1 MNAANGEVV
10 RAGDRGGDSRLFRE
24 EKAPRANSGDV
35 DAAGSGDLF
44 EAQASRAPSA
54 PSLSAGGVLGSD
66 GAADAQ
72 AESES
77 GWDDGSVLV
86 GEGSSSVDAGD
97 GSAVGSSSSVRAG
110 DATGSS
116 ATGDATGVGASQCS
130 LSS

>member
-24 EKAPRANSGDV
+24 EKAPSASSGDA
-35 DAAGSGDLF
+35 DAAGSGDLLD
-44 EAQASRAPSA
+44 AQASSAPSA

-86 GEGSSSVDAGD
+86 GDGSSSVDAGD
-97 GSAVGSSSSVRAG
+97 GSAAGSSSSVRAG
-110 DATGSS
+110 EATS

-130 LSS
+130 LNA

>member
-24 EKAPRANSGDV
+24 EKAPSASSGDA
-35 DAAGSGDLF
+35 DAAGSGDLLD
-44 EAQASRAPSA
+44 AQAFRELSA

-86 GEGSSSVDAGD
+86 GDGSSSVDAGD
-97 GSAVGSSSSVRAG
+97 GSAAGSSSSVRAG
-110 DATGSS
+110 EATS

-130 LSS
+130 LNA

>member
-24 EKAPRANSGDV
+24 EKAPSASSGEEE
-35 DAAGSGDLF
+35 AAGWGDLLD
-44 EAQASRAPSA
+44 AQAFRELSA

-77 GWDDGSVLV
+77 GCELGSVLA
-86 GEGSSSVDAGD
+86 GDGASSVDAGD
-97 GSAVGSSSSVRAG
+97 GSAAGSSSSVRAG
-110 DATGSS
+110 D